1 MQILENCTLCPHE
14 CKVNRIKGEV
24 GRCKSDSRIRI
35 SLADLHFFEEPCIS
49 GKNGSG
55 TVFFT
60 GCNMNCKFC
69 QNYEI
74 SQLCK
79 GKIVSTEELANEFLK
94 LQKKGAHNINLV
106 TGCIYVPQIVE
117 SLKLAKEQGLSI
129 PVIYN
134 SSGYEKKETIQ
145 MLEGY
150 VDVYLPDLKYFYDNL
165 AQNLSGIENYF
176 EIATEAIKEMYRQV
190 EIPKFDKNGIIQKG
204 LIIRH
209 LVLPNHL
216 QNTKQVLKW
225 IKKNMAPEIYVSV
238 MAQYF
243 PEYKALETEDINRK
257 LSEIEYVEI
266 QGFVEKLGISGY
278 MQELEENEK
287 KYVPKWNKDF

>member
-1 MQILENCTLCPHE
+1 M
-14 CKVNRIKGEV
+14 
-24 GRCKSDSRIRI
+24 
-35 SLADLHFFEEPCIS
+35 ADLHYFEEPCIS

-60 GCNMNCKFC
+60 GCNLNCKFC

-74 SQLCK
+74 SQLCQ
-79 GKIVSTEELANEFLK
+79 GKIVTTEELANEFLK
-94 LQKKGAHNINLV
+94 LQERCAHNINLV
-106 TGCIYVPQIVE
+106 TGCIYVPQIIE
-117 SLKLAKEQGLSI
+117 ALKLAKKNGLKI
-129 PVIYN
+129 PIVYN

-150 VDVYLPDLKYFYDNL
+150 IDVYLPDLKYYYNDL
-165 AQNLSGIENYF
+165 AQNLSGIPHYF

-190 EIPKFDKNGIIQKG
+190 KNPIFDENGIIKKG

-225 IKKNMAPEIYVSV
+225 IAKNMDADVYVSV

-243 PEYKALETEDINRK
+243 PEYKAHETEDINRK
-257 LSEIEYVEI
+257 LTQEEYQEI
-266 QGFVEKLGISGY
+266 QDYISKLGIQNGY
-278 MQELEENEK
+278 MQDLEENEK
-287 KYVPKWNKDF
+287 QYVPKWYT